1 MKRGMLALP
10 ALAVAVLGVFASSGG
25 SAVADEATINVRAGD
40 GEVGY
45 AVNTFLPQSVYLRVG
60 DTVTWDFPWD
70 EPHSVTFGEITG
82 NPDAPS
88 NPDEAVPEYDGTGF
102 LNSGL
107 VFPSP
112 EGSTFSVKFTAE
124 GTFDYYCFIHPF
136 MTGEVV
142 IQGPGVGEQDNQA
155 SVDARGAAAYTSS
168 INELKAAAGAASAK
182 PVAIS
187 SKVGGGKKYTLTVSS
202 LTDLKSGDVMQFFP
216 AKFNVNVNDEV
227 EFVSTIATPHDV
239 IFTPPGVDISAGPPA
254 GAPQDLLEWDPF
266 SGGYHYSKGIKLD
279 NTSVVA
285 SPMIGNGWPEGNAAS
300 FTFTKAGTYNY
311 ACALH
316 ASQGMVG
323 QINVTGGAP
332 GAPNTGAGAGNG
344 GSSNQ
349 GLLLLAGAV
358 AVALGA
364 STVAF
369 AASRRQG

>member
-1 MKRGMLALP
+1 MKRGLLALP

-60 DTVTWDFPWD
+60 DTVTWQFPWD

-82 NPDAPS
+82 NPDVPS

-107 VFPSP
+107 IFGTP
-112 EGSTFSVKFTAE
+112 EAPTFSVKFTAE

-136 MTGEVV
+136 MTGQVV
-142 IQGPGVGEQDNQA
+142 IQGPGIGEQDNQA
-155 SVDARGAAAYTSS
+155 SVDARGAATYTSS

-202 LTDLKSGDVMQFFP
+202 LTDITSGDVMQFFP

-227 EFVSTIATPHDV
+227 EFVSTVATPHDM
-239 IFTPPGVDISAGPPA
+239 IFTPPGVTSPPARPPERRRACWSGTRSPVATTTARASSSITPALLPARSSATAGPKET
-254 GAPQDLLEWDPF
+254 LLR
-266 SGGYHYSKGIKLD
+266 
-279 NTSVVA
+279 
-285 SPMIGNGWPEGNAAS
+285 SP
-300 FTFTKAGTYNY
+300 
-311 ACALH
+311 
-316 ASQGMVG
+316 
-323 QINVTGGAP
+323 
-332 GAPNTGAGAGNG
+332 
-344 GSSNQ
+344 
-349 GLLLLAGAV
+349 
-358 AVALGA
+358 
-364 STVAF
+364 
-369 AASRRQG
+369 SRRPGRTTTPARCMHRRGWLGRST